1 MEKIVTLK
9 LTLHNYKK
17 VMFPH
22 CYLHNDVFIRLK
34 THTQLCAKL
43 LGAIDILNQSSPKL
57 PIRKCTMLHWQLC
70 TMVHFLIGNQ
80 KNNSIVVSI
89 DFRQLSSPIH
99 HKHSSENISC
109 LINAISQFETM
120 LMTHIELT
128 LDI

>member
-17 VMFPH
+17 IMFPH

-57 PIRKCTMLHWQLC
+57 PIRKCTMLHWQC
-70 TMVHFLIGNQ
+70 TMVHFLIDNKKKIPSWYRFSAANFPHPPQTFLGKYFMFN
-80 KNNSIVVSI
+80 KRYFTIRNNAHDTYRVNS
-89 DFRQLSSPIH
+89 
-99 HKHSSENISC
+99 
-109 LINAISQFETM
+109 
-120 LMTHIELT
+120 
-128 LDI
+128 